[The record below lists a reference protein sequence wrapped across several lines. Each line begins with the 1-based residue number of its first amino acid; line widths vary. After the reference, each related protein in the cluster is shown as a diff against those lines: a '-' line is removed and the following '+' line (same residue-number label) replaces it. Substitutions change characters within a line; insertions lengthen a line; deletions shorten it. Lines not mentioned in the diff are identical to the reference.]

1 VPKLVDHEQRRR
13 ELGQAVWRV
22 IRRDGVEAASVR
34 KVAQEAGWSAGALRH
49 YFSTQ
54 PELLTF
60 AMQMVIERIEARVG
74 ALEPPADPRRAVEQ
88 RLHELLPL
96 DKERRAENEVWLAFA
111 GRALVDRQLR
121 VRHEEVDEELRRA
134 CLGAL
139 RELGG
144 AGRLRPGLDLEL
156 EAERLH
162 GLLDGLA
169 LHTAMR
175 PDRMSPQLIRSVLA
189 RHLDSLD
196 PPGNTGART
205 GARRNE

>member
-13 ELGQAVWRV
+13 ELGGAVWRV
-22 IRRDGVEAASVR
+22 IRSRGVDGASIR
-34 KVAQEAGWSAGALRH
+34 AVAHEAGWSPGSLRH

-54 PELLTF
+54 SELLSF
-60 AMQMVIERIEARVG
+60 AMQMVVERVEGRV
-74 ALEPPADPRRAVEQ
+74 ASLEPPPDPRAAVEQ

-111 GRALVDRQLR
+111 GRALVDPELR
-121 VRHEEVDEELRRA
+121 ARHEEVDEELRAA

-139 RELGG
+139 EGLGSG
-144 AGRLRPGLDLEL
+144 GRLRPGLDLEL

-175 PDRMSPQLIRSVLA
+175 PDRMAPRLIRSVLA

-196 PPGNTGART
+196 PEADGR
-205 GARRNE
+205 

>member
-13 ELGQAVWRV
+13 ELGGAVWRV
-22 IRRDGVEAASVR
+22 IRNRGVDGASIR
-34 KVAQEAGWSAGALRH
+34 TVAHEAGWSPGALRH

-54 PELLTF
+54 SELLTF
-60 AMQMVIERIEARVG
+60 AMQMVVDRIEARVA
-74 ALEPPADPRRAVEQ
+74 ALDPSPDPRRAVEQ

-96 DKERRAENEVWLAFA
+96 DEERRAENEVWLAFA
-111 GRALVDRQLR
+111 GRALVDPRLR
-121 VRHEEVDEELRRA
+121 ARHEEVDEELRKA

-139 RELGG
+139 QELGAG
-144 AGRLRPGLDLEL
+144 GRLRPGLDLEL

-175 PDRMSPQLIRSVLA
+175 PDRMSPRLIRSVLA

-196 PPGNTGART
+196 PEADGW
-205 GARRNE
+205 

>member
-1 VPKLVDHEQRRR
+1 MPKLVDHEQRRR
-13 ELGQAVWRV
+13 ELGEAVWRV

-54 PELLTF
+54 SELLTF
-60 AMQMVIERIEARVG
+60 AMQMVVERIEARVG
-74 ALEPPADPRRAVEQ
+74 ALEPPADPREAVEQ

-111 GRALVDRQLR
+111 GRALVDPQLR
-121 VRHEEVDEELRRA
+121 ARHEEVDEELRRA

-139 RELGG
+139 EELGS
-144 AGRLRPGLDLEL
+144 AGRLRHRPGLDLEL

-175 PDRMSPQLIRSVLA
+175 PDRMSPRLIRSVLA
-189 RHLDSLD
+189 HHLDSLD
-196 PPGNTGART
+196 PEAHGR
-205 GARRNE
+205 

>member
-1 VPKLVDHEQRRR
+1 
-13 ELGQAVWRV
+13 
-22 IRRDGVEAASVR
+22 
-34 KVAQEAGWSAGALRH
+34 
-49 YFSTQ
+49 
-54 PELLTF
+54 
-60 AMQMVIERIEARVG
+60 MQMVVERIEARVS

-111 GRALVDRQLR
+111 GRALVDPQLR
-121 VRHEEVDEELRRA
+121 ARHVEVDEELRRA

-139 RELGG
+139 AELGSD
-144 AGRLRPGLDLEL
+144 GRLRQGLDLEL

-175 PDRMSPQLIRSVLA
+175 PDRMSPELIRSVLA
-189 RHLDSLD
+189 RHLDSLEPEGD
-196 PPGNTGART
+196 GR
-205 GARRNE
+205 

>member
-1 VPKLVDHEQRRR
+1 VDHEERRR
-13 ELGQAVWRV
+13 ELGDAVWRV
-22 IRRDGVEAASVR
+22 IRSRGVDGASIR
-34 KVAQEAGWSAGALRH
+34 TVAREAGWSPGALRH

-54 PELLTF
+54 SELLTF
-60 AMQMVIERIEARVG
+60 AMQMVVERIEARVS

-111 GRALVDRQLR
+111 GRALVDPQLR
-121 VRHEEVDEELRRA
+121 ARHVEVDEELRRA

-139 RELGG
+139 EQLGSG
-144 AGRLRPGLDLEL
+144 GRLRQGLDLAL

-175 PDRMSPQLIRSVLA
+175 PDRMSPELIRSVLA

-196 PPGNTGART
+196 PEGDGR
-205 GARRNE
+205 

>member
-1 VPKLVDHEQRRR
+1 MPKLVDHEERRR
-13 ELGQAVWRV
+13 ELGDAVWRV
-22 IRRDGVEAASVR
+22 IRSRGVDGASIR
-34 KVAQEAGWSAGALRH
+34 TVAHEAGWSPGALRH

-54 PELLTF
+54 SELLTF
-60 AMQMVIERIEARVG
+60 AMQMVVERIEPRVS
-74 ALEPPADPRRAVEQ
+74 ALEPPADSRQAVEQ

-111 GRALVDRQLR
+111 GRALVDPQLR
-121 VRHEEVDEELRRA
+121 ARHVEVDEELRRA
-134 CLGAL
+134 CVAAL
-139 RELGG
+139 EELGSD
-144 AGRLRPGLDLEL
+144 GRLRPGLDLEL

-175 PDRMSPQLIRSVLA
+175 PDRMSPELIRSVLA

-196 PPGNTGART
+196 PEGDGR
-205 GARRNE
+205 

>member
-1 VPKLVDHEQRRR
+1 MPKLVDHEQRRS
-13 ELGQAVWRV
+13 ELGAAVWRV

-54 PELLTF
+54 TKLLSF
-60 AMQMVIERIEARVG
+60 AIQMVVERIEARVG
-74 ALEPPADPRRAVEQ
+74 ALAAPADPREAVEQ

-96 DKERRAENEVWLAFA
+96 DKERRAENEVWLAFT
-111 GRALVDRQLR
+111 GRALVDPQLR
-121 VRHEEVDEELRRA
+121 ARHEEVDEELRRA

-139 RELGG
+139 EELGS

-175 PDRMSPQLIRSVLA
+175 PARMSPRLIRSVLA
-189 RHLDSLD
+189 RHLNSLD
-196 PPGNTGART
+196 PEGDGR
-205 GARRNE
+205 

>member
-1 VPKLVDHEQRRR
+1 MPKLVDHEQRRR

-22 IRRDGVEAASVR
+22 IRRDGVGAASVR

-54 PELLTF
+54 SELLTF
-60 AMQMVIERIEARVG
+60 AMQMVVERIEARVG

-96 DKERRAENEVWLAFA
+96 DEERRAENEVWLAFA
-111 GRALVDRQLR
+111 GLALVDPQLR
-121 VRHEEVDEELRRA
+121 ARHEEVDEELRTA
-134 CLGAL
+134 CLGAIQ
-139 RELGG
+139 ELDSG
-144 AGRLRPGLDLEL
+144 GRLHPGLDREL

-175 PDRMSPQLIRSVLA
+175 PERMSPQLIRSVLA

-196 PPGNTGART
+196 PEAGR
-205 GARRNE
+205 

>member
-1 VPKLVDHEQRRR
+1 VPKLVDHERRRR
-13 ELGQAVWRV
+13 ELGQAVWSV

-54 PELLTF
+54 SELLTF
-60 AMQMVIERIEARVG
+60 AMQMVVERIEARVA
-74 ALEPPADPRRAVEQ
+74 ALEPPADPRGAVEQ

-96 DKERRAENEVWLAFA
+96 DRERRAENEVWLAFA
-111 GRALVDRQLR
+111 ARALVDPELR
-121 VRHEEVDEELRRA
+121 ARHEEVDEELRRA

-139 RELGG
+139 QALGS

-196 PPGNTGART
+196 PKEDGR
-205 GARRNE
+205 

>member
-1 VPKLVDHEQRRR
+1 MPKLVDHELRRR

-22 IRRDGVEAASVR
+22 IQRDGVEAASVR
-34 KVAQEAGWSAGALRH
+34 KVAQEAGWSAGSLRH

-54 PELLTF
+54 SELLTF
-60 AMQMVIERIEARVG
+60 AMQMVVERVEARVD
-74 ALEPPADPRRAVEQ
+74 ALEPPADPREAVES
-88 RLHELLPL
+88 RLRELLPL
-96 DKERRAENEVWLAFA
+96 DKERRVENEVWLAFA
-111 GRALVDRQLR
+111 GRALVDPQLR
-121 VRHEEVDEELRRA
+121 ARHEEVDQELRTA
-134 CLGAL
+134 CLRAL
-139 RELGG
+139 QELGS

-175 PDRMSPQLIRSVLA
+175 PDRMPPQLIRLVLA

-196 PPGNTGART
+196 P
-205 GARRNE
+205 NESR

>member
-1 VPKLVDHEQRRR
+1 MPKLVDREQRRS
-13 ELGQAVWRV
+13 ELGAAVWRV

-54 PELLTF
+54 TELLSF
-60 AMQMVIERIEARVG
+60 AIQMVVERIDARVG
-74 ALEPPADPRRAVEQ
+74 ALTPPADSREAVEQ

-96 DKERRAENEVWLAFA
+96 DKERRAENEVWLAFT
-111 GRALVDRQLR
+111 GRALVDPQLR
-121 VRHEEVDEELRRA
+121 ARHEEVDEELRRA
-134 CLGAL
+134 CIGAL
-139 RELGG
+139 GELGS
-144 AGRLRPGLDLEL
+144 AGRLRQGLDLEL

-175 PDRMSPQLIRSVLA
+175 PDRMSPRLIRSVLA

-196 PPGNTGART
+196 PEGDDR
-205 GARRNE
+205 

>member
-1 VPKLVDHEQRRR
+1 VPKLVDHEERRR
-13 ELGQAVWRV
+13 ELGDAVWRV
-22 IRRDGVEAASVR
+22 IRSRGVDGASIR
-34 KVAQEAGWSAGALRH
+34 TVAQEAGWSPGALRH

-54 PELLTF
+54 SELLTF
-60 AMQMVIERIEARVG
+60 AMQMVVERIEARVS

-111 GRALVDRQLR
+111 GRALVDPQLR
-121 VRHEEVDEELRRA
+121 ARHVEVDEELRRA

-139 RELGG
+139 EQLGSG
-144 AGRLRPGLDLEL
+144 GRLRQGLDLAL

-175 PDRMSPQLIRSVLA
+175 PDRMSPELIRSVLA

-196 PPGNTGART
+196 PEGDGR
-205 GARRNE
+205 

>member
-1 VPKLVDHEQRRR
+1 MPKLVDHEQRRS
-13 ELGQAVWRV
+13 ELGAAVWGV

-54 PELLTF
+54 TELLGF
-60 AMQMVIERIEARVG
+60 AIQMVIERIEARVG
-74 ALEPPADPRRAVEQ
+74 ALAPPADPREAVEQ

-96 DKERRAENEVWLAFA
+96 DKERRAENEVWLAFT
-111 GRALVDRQLR
+111 GRALVDPQLR
-121 VRHEEVDEELRRA
+121 ARHEEVDEELRSA

-139 RELGG
+139 GELGS

-162 GLLDGLA
+162 AVLDGLA

-175 PDRMSPQLIRSVLA
+175 PDRMSPRLIRSVLA
-189 RHLDSLD
+189 CHLDSLD
-196 PPGNTGART
+196 PDGDGR
-205 GARRNE
+205 

>member
-1 VPKLVDHEQRRR
+1 MPKLVDHELRRR

-22 IRRDGVEAASVR
+22 IQRDGVEAASVR
-34 KVAQEAGWSAGALRH
+34 KVAQEAGWSAGSLRH

-54 PELLTF
+54 SELLTF
-60 AMQMVIERIEARVG
+60 AMQMVVERVEARVD
-74 ALEPPADPRRAVEQ
+74 ALEPPADPREAVES
-88 RLHELLPL
+88 RLRELLPL
-96 DKERRAENEVWLAFA
+96 DKERRVENEVWLAFA
-111 GRALVDRQLR
+111 GRALVDPQLR
-121 VRHEEVDEELRRA
+121 ARHEEVDQELRTA
-134 CLGAL
+134 CLRAL
-139 RELGG
+139 QELGS

-175 PDRMSPQLIRSVLA
+175 PDRMPPQLIRSVLA

-196 PPGNTGART
+196 P
-205 GARRNE
+205 NESR

>member
-1 VPKLVDHEQRRR
+1 MPKLVDHEERRR
-13 ELGQAVWRV
+13 ELGDAVWRV
-22 IRRDGVEAASVR
+22 IRSRGVDGASIR
-34 KVAQEAGWSAGALRH
+34 TVAHEAGWSPGALRH

-54 PELLTF
+54 SELLTF
-60 AMQMVIERIEARVG
+60 AMQMVVERIEARVG

-111 GRALVDRQLR
+111 ARALVDPQLR
-121 VRHEEVDEELRRA
+121 ARHVEVDEELRKA
-134 CLGAL
+134 CVAAL
-139 RELGG
+139 EELGSD
-144 AGRLRPGLDLEL
+144 GRLRPGLDL

-175 PDRMSPQLIRSVLA
+175 PDRMSPELIRSVLA

-196 PPGNTGART
+196 PEGDGR
-205 GARRNE
+205 